1 MRTHHHPDALK
12 EAKKKKKKYLWVG
25 CEISSHLRFSF
36 THREGFSFAAE
47 LGSWIKSGL

>member
-12 EAKKKKKKYLWVG
+12 EAKKKKRLWVG

-36 THREGFSFAAE
+36 TNREGFSIAAE